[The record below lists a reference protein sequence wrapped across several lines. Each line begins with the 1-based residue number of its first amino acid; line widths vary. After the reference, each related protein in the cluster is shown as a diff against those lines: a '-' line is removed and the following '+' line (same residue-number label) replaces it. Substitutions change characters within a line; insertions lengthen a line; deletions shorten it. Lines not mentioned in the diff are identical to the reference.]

1 MAYRCKKVFFCWIL
15 MINAPWIR
23 VKEAF
28 EKPKDTAS
36 GILLYQYGYFGQ
48 ISSKVMRGCKPV
60 EI

>member
-1 MAYRCKKVFFCWIL
+1 MASGCKNVFLSWIF
-15 MINAPWIR
+15 MTNAPWIR
-23 VKEAF
+23 VKESF